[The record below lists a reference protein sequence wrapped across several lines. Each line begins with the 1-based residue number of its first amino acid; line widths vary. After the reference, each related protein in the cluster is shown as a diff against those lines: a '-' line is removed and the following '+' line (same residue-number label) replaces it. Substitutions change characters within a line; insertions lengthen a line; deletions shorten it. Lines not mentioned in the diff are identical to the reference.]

1 MKIFLIL
8 VTSVIAFVTS
18 SLWAQ
23 QVIDARATGMA
34 FSNGADTRGLE
45 YVGLNPATLALPNP
59 FNFEFNLISANASVS
74 NNSFN
79 KDEYDRYF
87 TTGDL
92 LTSQDV
98 QDILNL
104 IPGKGLRATA
114 AAKVNTLAFY
124 TRNLSISFTGLGGA
138 TVNIPKDLIELPL
151 TGNRDPGRIY
161 RLDDAEGSGWAGL
174 GINLSGAYP
183 FHTEQWHDIDLLSA
197 GVTLRYIVGFG
208 GFEVQ
213 SAQGEFRDFDTSQNL
228 NYAHLN
234 GEVDILTSEGGNG
247 FAADL
252 GGLVTYKKKWTIG
265 ITAVNLFGNINWNKN
280 VERNVFSMHADS
292 LSLPDDIPDTVFTDT
307 TFSAGDFSTRL
318 PAALDMAVAYQW
330 QPNVLIA
337 AEFEKGFSDNL
348 GGSKKARLAMGLEY
362 TALKVLPL
370 RTGLSLG
377 GRTGSV
383 FGLGIGLNL
392 KYWILDLAYLNH
404 GGIFPGNSKGL
415 TLSVTT
421 RFRF

>member
-1 MKIFLIL
+1 MKIFVMLFGLIML
-8 VTSVIAFVTS
+8 FLS
-18 SLWAQ
+18 SFLSAQ
-23 QVIDARATGMA
+23 QGIDARATGMA

-45 YVGLNPATLALPNP
+45 YVGLNPATLALQNP
-59 FNFEFNLISANASVS
+59 FNFEFNLISANASIS
-74 NNSFN
+74 NNSFH

-87 TTGDL
+87 TTGDF
-92 LTSQDV
+92 LTSRDV

-114 AAKVNTLAFY
+114 AAKLNTLAFY

-138 TVNIPKDLIELPL
+138 TVNIPKDFIELPL
-151 TGNRDPGRIY
+151 TGNREPGRIY
-161 RLDDAEGSGWAGL
+161 RLDDADGSGWFGL

-183 FHTEQWHDIDLLSA
+183 INTERWADIDFLSLGA
-197 GVTLRYIVGFG
+197 TVKYIIGFG

-213 SAQGEFRDFDTSQNL
+213 SARGEFRDFDTSQNL
-228 NYAHLN
+228 NYAHLD
-234 GEVDILTSEGGNG
+234 GEVDILTSEGGKG
-247 FAADL
+247 FGADL

-265 ITAVNLFGNINWNKN
+265 LTFVNLVGSINWNKS
-280 VERNVFSMHADS
+280 VERNVFSMRADS
-292 LSLPDDIPDTVFTDT
+292 LSLPDDIPDSVFTDT

-318 PAALDMAVAYQW
+318 PAALDLAVAYQW
-330 QPNVLIA
+330 QPNVLVA
-337 AEFEKGFSDNL
+337 AEFEKGFSENL
-348 GGSKKARLAMGLEY
+348 GGSKKARFAIGLEY

-370 RTGLSLG
+370 RTGLNLG
-377 GRTGSV
+377 GRTGTA

-404 GGIFPGNSKGL
+404 GGFFPGNSKGL
-415 TLSVTT
+415 TLSATT

>member
-1 MKIFLIL
+1 MKIFLPLFLSML
-8 VTSVIAFVTS
+8 VLLTTG
-18 SLWAQ
+18 LLAQ

-45 YVGLNPATLALPNP
+45 YVGLNPATLALQNP
-59 FNFEFNLISANASVS
+59 FNFEFNLVSANASIS

-79 KDEYDRYF
+79 KNQYDRYF
-87 TTGDL
+87 TTGDF

-98 QDILNL
+98 QDILDL
-104 IPGKGLRATA
+104 IPSSGLRATA
-114 AAKVNTLAFY
+114 AAKLNTLAFY

-138 TVNIPKDLIELPL
+138 TVNVPKDFIELPL
-151 TGNRDPGRIY
+151 TGNREPGRIY
-161 RLDDAEGSGWAGL
+161 RLDDADGSGWAGL
-174 GINLSGAYP
+174 GINLSAAYP
-183 FHTEQWHDIDLLSA
+183 FNTDQWTDIDFLSVGA
-197 GVTLRYIVGFG
+197 TLKYIIGFG
-208 GFEVQ
+208 GFKVQ
-213 SAQGEFRDFDTSQNL
+213 SARGEFRDFDTSRNL

-234 GEVDILTSEGGNG
+234 GEVDILTSKGGKG
-247 FAADL
+247 VAADL
-252 GGLVTYKKKWTIG
+252 GGLVTYKKKWSIG
-265 ITAVNLFGNINWNKN
+265 ITLVNLLGNINWNKS
-280 VERNVFSMHADS
+280 VERNVFSMRADS
-292 LSLPDDIPDTVFTDT
+292 LSLPDNIPDTVFTDT
-307 TFSAGDFSTRL
+307 TFSASDFSTRL
-318 PAALDMAVAYQW
+318 PAAFDLAAAYRW
-330 QPNVLIA
+330 QPNLLVT
-337 AEFEKGFSDNL
+337 AEFEKGFSNEL

-377 GRTGSV
+377 GRTGSA

-415 TLSVTT
+415 TLSFTT